1 MPHTNKT
8 TFCFQLTS
16 IFDHKI
22 NISSI
27 AQCSTTTTTTTTTTL
42 FQQPNLFQATKMVFN
57 QYNMDGNNRS
67 SRNCPLF
74 PPSNSNGESNSIN
87 GSGFHRP
94 LLVSVSGMDLPT
106 RSSHSSSHPL
116 QQVPSIPSR
125 HDQCRICDCN
135 MNNSRAQR
143 VIDML
148 DCALDIIG
156 SDSSHSESSDHEDGE
171 KF

>member
-1 MPHTNKT
+1 M
-8 TFCFQLTS
+8 
-16 IFDHKI
+16 
-22 NISSI
+22 
-27 AQCSTTTTTTTTTTL
+27 
-42 FQQPNLFQATKMVFN
+42 KMVLN
-57 QYNMDGNNRS
+57 HDDNMDDNNRSS

-74 PPSNSNGESNSIN
+74 PPSISNSNGENNSIN
-87 GSGFHRP
+87 DSGFHRP
-94 LLVSVSGMDLPT
+94 LLASVSGMDLPT

>member
-27 AQCSTTTTTTTTTTL
+27 AQCSTTTL
-42 FQQPNLFQATKMVFN
+42 FQQPNLFQTTKMVFN
-57 QYNMDGNNRS
+57 HNYNMDDNSRSS

-74 PPSNSNGESNSIN
+74 PPSISNSNGESNSII
-87 GSGFHRP
+87 GSGFHHRP
-94 LLVSVSGMDLPT
+94 LLVAVSGMDLPT

-135 MNNSRAQR
+135 MNNARAQR